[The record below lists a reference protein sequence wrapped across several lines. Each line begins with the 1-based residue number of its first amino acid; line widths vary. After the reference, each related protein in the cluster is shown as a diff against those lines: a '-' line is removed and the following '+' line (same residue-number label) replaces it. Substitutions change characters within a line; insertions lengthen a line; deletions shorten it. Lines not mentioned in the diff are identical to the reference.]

1 MYKIY
6 QVEYGDTI
14 NSIANKTNTTK
25 ENIKNING
33 FIDDSEL
40 MVGSLIIVPKKE
52 NEIFET
58 YIVNKGDSIYSISRA
73 YNINPEMLIL
83 INGLNKDDYI
93 YPGQK
98 LMIPQDG
105 LNIYVTKQGDTLES
119 VARNFGVD
127 FNVLGKENN
136 RIFLVEDQ
144 LLTHKNN

>member
-1 MYKIY
+1 
-6 QVEYGDTI
+6 
-14 NSIANKTNTTK
+14 
-25 ENIKNING
+25 
-33 FIDDSEL
+33 
-40 MVGSLIIVPKKE
+40 
-52 NEIFET
+52 
-58 YIVNKGDSIYSISRA
+58 
-73 YNINPEMLIL
+73 MLIL